1 MPISAMLR
9 NINLSSS
16 RNRASLKHALH
27 EDVDGGQG
35 GSTGGPSQHAYLAE
49 SSAETSA
56 ERSQSTVEPK
66 KAKKRT
72 RKNSKHV
79 VQRLLKPWYCSFGS
93 RKTSSAQFLAL
104 ALHASVA
111 RAMHIDTLAHGT
123 ARGIIR
129 MHTPINHIP

>member
-1 MPISAMLR
+1 MPIAVMLR
-9 NINLSSS
+9 NINLFIF
-16 RNRASLKHALH
+16 RNWASLKHALR

-35 GSTGGPSQHAYLAE
+35 GSRPSQHAYLVE

-56 ERSQSTVEPK
+56 ERSQSTIEPK

-79 VQRLLKPWYCSFGS
+79 LQSLLKPWYCSFGS
-93 RKTSSAQFLAL
+93 HKTSSAQFLAL

-111 RAMHIDTLAHGT
+111 HAMHTDTLAHGT